1 MDPEINS
8 NEAKAQ
14 ISEMIGALAT
24 MYPREEV
31 SAENCKAYAVKL
43 CDIPVSVLMVALDQW
58 GSESRFFPSVAEI
71 REKVRVLTAPKDVL
85 TAGEA
90 WGVVVKRLKRY
101 GIYEPYPPR
110 PRPPIEHPF
119 IEDAVAAIGGWYD
132 LTTSENQVA
141 DRAHFM
147 KIYDQLV
154 ARKEADERLLPA
166 SRELKQLNRGQS
178 VIAQLTEGKHR

>member
-1 MDPEINS
+1 MEPEINS

-14 ISEMIGALAT
+14 ISEMVGALAT

-31 SAENCKAYAVKL
+31 TVKNCKAYAASL
-43 CDIPVSVLMVALDQW
+43 CDIPVPILVIALDQC
-58 GSESRFFPSVAEI
+58 GADCKFFPSVAEI

-90 WGVVVKRLKRY
+90 WGVAVKRMKRY
-101 GIYEPYPPR
+101 GIYPPYPPR
-110 PRPPIEHPF
+110 PIPLIEHPF
-119 IEDAVAAIGGWYD
+119 IEETVAAIGGWYD
-132 LTTSENQVA
+132 LATSENQVA

-154 ARKEADERLLPA
+154 ARREADERLLPA
-166 SRELKQLNRGQS
+166 AHQLKELNRGQPL
-178 VIAQLTEGKHR
+178 VAQLTNKVKE